1 MLETDKLIRSTR
13 ISIQIALENQKEAL
27 KKLEIAEE
35 ELQQKRNIV
44 EERLEILHELIEGE

>member
-1 MLETDKLIRSTR
+1 METDKLIRATR
-13 ISIQIALENQKEAL
+13 ISIQIALENQKEAF